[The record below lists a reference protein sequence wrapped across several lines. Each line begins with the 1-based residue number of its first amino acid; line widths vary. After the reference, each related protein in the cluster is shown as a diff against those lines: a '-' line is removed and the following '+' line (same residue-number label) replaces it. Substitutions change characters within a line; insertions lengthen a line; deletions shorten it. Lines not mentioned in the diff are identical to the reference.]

1 MTDQTSAEIVR
12 RLRAYPIPLCAEA
25 ASLIEALSA
34 ERAGEP
40 DREAIAKLRPVYV
53 SALARGLASD
63 AFDDLEGEPRSE
75 DRTYYL
81 ARWFDAAL
89 NARALA
95 AESTVARLTS
105 ERDEARKQSAAR
117 LKVINEKLAER
128 DTARNALRDLIRTAQ
143 LLQQNS
149 EGCAVNH
156 HGLDFEEQGLPGWLR
171 DTAKSISAA
180 LVAVGQR
187 KDGDQRSGADEPAAC
202 NHWPG
207 QRRCGVCGMG
217 GSLIP
222 ADETNEVNDAWARG
236 EHIPGVT
243 R

>member
-12 RLRAYPIPLCAEA
+12 RLREKRGVLDNQWPGPSELELQA
-25 ASLIEALSA
+25 AALIEALSA
-34 ERAGEP
+34 EKAEQERTI
-40 DREAIAKLRPVYV
+40 EAKEIAAKAYY
-53 SALARGLASD
+53 D
-63 AFDDLEGEPRSE
+63 NYRSE
-75 DRTYYL
+75 E
-81 ARWFDAAL
+81 
-89 NARALA
+89 ARALA

-180 LVAVGQR
+180 LVAVGGSPVR
-187 KDGDQRSGADEPAAC
+187 DERS
-202 NHWPG
+202 
-207 QRRCGVCGMG
+207 
-217 GSLIP
+217 
-222 ADETNEVNDAWARG
+222 
-236 EHIPGVT
+236 
-243 R
+243 